1 MSSRFGFLDRHEC
14 SFYVSSTATPVLGH
28 PSPATRA
35 SSLRSHVGTRIARGI
50 ERAARASIDTIAGN
64 EGRTIPTVTQT
75 APIRASL

>member
-1 MSSRFGFLDRHEC
+1 
-14 SFYVSSTATPVLGH
+14 
-28 PSPATRA
+28 
-35 SSLRSHVGTRIARGI
+35 VGTRIARGI